1 MRKYCIYQR
10 NRTKKYK
17 PILYCKNLRQQVT
30 WEQCK
35 NCSMVERGRVTTI
48 KNKSNKLSKKE
59 KNRFS
64 IVQED
69 MSYCFFCD
77 RQAQSIHELIGGMN
91 RQTSIKWGLCVGA
104 CIRCHRILEDNEK
117 IKQKYRVIGQ
127 NIFEKK
133 YSHELFMQEFKMD
146 YKEKKY
152 GRLD

>member
-10 NRTKKYK
+10 NRTKNYK

-35 NCSMVERGRVTTI
+35 NCSMVERGRVMVI
-48 KNKSNKLSKKE
+48 KNKSNKLAKDE

-77 RQAQSIHELIGGMN
+77 KQAQSIHELIGGMN

-104 CIRCHRILEDNEK
+104 CLRCHRILENNEK
-117 IKQKYRVIGQ
+117 IKQKYQALGQ
-127 NIFEKK
+127 DVFEKK

-146 YKEKKY
+146 YKEKRRKN
-152 GRLD
+152 G

>member
-1 MRKYCIYQR
+1 MRKYCIHQR
-10 NRTKKYK
+10 NRTKNYK

-48 KNKSNKLSKKE
+48 KNKSNKLAKDE

-77 RQAQSIHELIGGMN
+77 RQAESIHELIGGMN

-104 CIRCHRILEDNEK
+104 CLRCHRILENNEK
-117 IKQKYRVIGQ
+117 IKQKYQALGQ
-127 NIFEKK
+127 DVFEKK
-133 YSHELFMQEFKMD
+133 YSHKLFMQEFKMN
-146 YKEKKY
+146 YKEKRIEN
-152 GRLD
+152 G

>member
-1 MRKYCIYQR
+1 MRKYCIHQR
-10 NRTKKYK
+10 NRTKNYK

-35 NCSMVERGRVTTI
+35 NCSMVEKGRVTTI
-48 KNKSNKLSKKE
+48 KNKSNKLAKDE

-77 RQAQSIHELIGGMN
+77 RQAESIHELIGGMN
-91 RQTSIKWGLCVGA
+91 RQTSIKWGVCVGA
-104 CIRCHRILEDNEK
+104 CLRCHRILENNEK
-117 IKQKYRVIGQ
+117 IKQKYQALGQ
-127 NIFEKK
+127 DVFEKK

-146 YKEKKY
+146 YKFKK
-152 GRLD
+152 